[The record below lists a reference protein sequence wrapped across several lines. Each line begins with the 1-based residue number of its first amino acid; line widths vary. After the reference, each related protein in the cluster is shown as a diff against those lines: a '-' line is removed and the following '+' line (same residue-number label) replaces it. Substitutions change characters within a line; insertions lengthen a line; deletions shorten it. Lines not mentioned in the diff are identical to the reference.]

1 MGDAILR
8 VYSLLI
14 NWMQD
19 LGEKAE
25 LERDPMLW
33 FSESAAESAVCR
45 DGRVGAES
53 QGNSGYHETS
63 LWQCQES
70 TGSGTQRALNNP
82 HGHAPCPSHPP
93 GQTV

>member
-8 VYSLLI
+8 VYSLLV

-33 FSESAAESAVCR
+33 FSESAAERAFFR
-45 DGRVGAES
+45 DGRV
-53 QGNSGYHETS
+53 
-63 LWQCQES
+63 
-70 TGSGTQRALNNP
+70 
-82 HGHAPCPSHPP
+82 
-93 GQTV
+93 

>member
-8 VYSLLI
+8 VYSLLV

-53 QGNSGYHETS
+53 
-63 LWQCQES
+63 
-70 TGSGTQRALNNP
+70 
-82 HGHAPCPSHPP
+82 
-93 GQTV
+93 